1 MGIQLSKGERF
12 NFSQESPNLQKLSV
26 ALGWEM
32 NQTTDNCEMDVS
44 VFMLGADGKIP
55 DEKYFVFYNNVR
67 SLDESLHHLGNHKT
81 GKGKADNETI
91 DLDFSKINPAIT
103 EIIFVVTIHEAQAK
117 NQNFSQIQN
126 AFIRLYN
133 SETDTE
139 LACYNLKQ
147 NFSQETAVE
156 FGRLYKKDAKWR
168 FQAVGEGYNAGLQS
182 FVDKYY
188 VEIKQETEQKQ
199 TNLNNYDLVI
209 PELATTQLTIP
220 ELVIPELVIPELAI
234 TELATPKV
242 SEKSQKAIALD
253 KKLEEKAPHIFDLV
267 KKADI
272 SLKKANLTNHDAK
285 VALCLDISASMSS
298 LYSSGKIQR
307 LAEKI
312 LALGCRFDDNASVDI
327 FLFGIN
333 SYNAGEMSI
342 DNFPNFINHILKRY
356 PLEGGTYYGRVM
368 QEIRNFYF
376 PDARDGSRY
385 APISADK
392 PVYVMFVTDGATA
405 DESAT
410 KQQLKW
416 SSYEPMFWQF
426 MAIGKSQKDVKSKG
440 IGGWFSRATASDF
453 SFLEQLDE
461 MGDRYLDNAD
471 FFSVEDPESIADE
484 ELYDLLTAE
493 YPNWVLSAR
502 LKNLLPYS

>member
-1 MGIQLSKGERF
+1 MEIQLSKGERF
-12 NFSQESPNLQKLSV
+12 NFFQEANLHKVSV
-26 ALGWEM
+26 ALGWQM
-32 NQTTDNCEMDVS
+32 NLTRDNCDIDAS

-81 GKGKADNETI
+81 GQGEGDSETI
-91 DLDFSKINPAIT
+91 NVDLNKISPAIQ

-117 NQNFSQIQN
+117 NQNFSQINN
-126 AFIRLYN
+126 AFIRIYN
-133 SETDTE
+133 SETGRE
-139 LACYNLKQ
+139 LARYNLKE

-168 FQAVGEGYNAGLQS
+168 FQAVGQGYNAGLQS
-182 FVDKYY
+182 FVDKYH
-188 VEIKQETEQKQ
+188 VEIKEEDNQQET
-199 TNLNNYDLVI
+199 NLKNSDFDI
-209 PELATTQLTIP
+209 PELAITELAATEFKIP
-220 ELVIPELVIPELAI
+220 DLVIPELAI

-242 SEKSQKAIALD
+242 SHKSDKAIALD
-253 KKLEEKAPHIFDLV
+253 KKLEEKAPHIFNLA

-285 VALCLDISASMSS
+285 VALCLDISVSMTS

-312 LALGCRFDDNASVDI
+312 LALGCRFDDNAAIDI

-333 SYNAGEMSI
+333 SYNAGEMTI
-342 DNFPNFINHILKRY
+342 DNFPNLIHHILKRY
-356 PLEGGTYYGRVM
+356 PLEGGTYYSRVI

-410 KQQLKW
+410 KQQLQW
-416 SSYEPMFWQF
+416 SSYEPIFWQF

-453 SFLEQLDE
+453 SFLEQIDE

-471 FFSVEDPESIADE
+471 FFSLEDPESIADE

-493 YPNWVLSAR
+493 YPDWIKSAR
-502 LKNLLPYS
+502 LKNILR

>member
-1 MGIQLSKGERF
+1 MEIQLSKGERF
-12 NFSQESPNLQKLSV
+12 NLFQDAKLHKVSV
-26 ALGWEM
+26 ALGWQM
-32 NQTTDNCEMDVS
+32 NQNIESYDIDAS

-67 SLDESLHHLGNHKT
+67 SLDQSLHHLGNHKT

-188 VEIKQETEQKQ
+188 VEIKQETDQKE
-199 TNLNNYDLVI
+199 TNLNNSDLVI

-220 ELVIPELVIPELAI
+220 ELVISELVIPELAI

-333 SYNAGEMSI
+333 SYNAGEMTI